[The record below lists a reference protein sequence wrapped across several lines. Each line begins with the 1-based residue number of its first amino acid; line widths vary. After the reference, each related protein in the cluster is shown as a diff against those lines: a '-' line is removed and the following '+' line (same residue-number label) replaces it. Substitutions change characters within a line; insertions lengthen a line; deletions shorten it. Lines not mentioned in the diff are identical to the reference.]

1 MAKKFDVKLIHNKKN
16 GQFNI
21 SIPKRKLSK
30 KNLHDLKNAKK
41 IKISIEEFY
50 T

>member
-30 KNLHDLKNAKK
+30 ENILKLGKAKN
-41 IKISIEEFY
+41 IKFSLEELY
-50 T
+50 